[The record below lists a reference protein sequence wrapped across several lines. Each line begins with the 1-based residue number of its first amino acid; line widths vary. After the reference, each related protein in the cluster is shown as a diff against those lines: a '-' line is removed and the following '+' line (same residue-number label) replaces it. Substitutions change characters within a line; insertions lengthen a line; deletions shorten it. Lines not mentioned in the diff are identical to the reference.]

1 MNNQTILGDC
11 FEFLSTIPDNSIDA
25 VITDPPYGIG
35 IAKWDTVIDIPKFT
49 SEVKRVL
56 KKDGF
61 YAFFGQMPT
70 VINWINAANEEK
82 MKYKEHIVWVK
93 RNVGLSAR
101 LMRCHESLFVYGNRP
116 DFYQTKGR
124 YEDVKFPGILFDVF
138 TVEGFQR
145 AYSDLMTSFKS
156 GKIRKGNENN
166 LRQNE
171 FGRYGVVINKER
183 CPDIVNFTNVWSFL
197 PATRQEGRSQKG
209 IYYHPCEKP
218 LELMKRL
225 VELVTP
231 ENALILDT
239 FAGSG
244 TTALACLETNRD
256 YILIE
261 KEPDYYEVIQKRINQ
276 WHNDRLN
283 ATGTYE
289 LPDGVERIRE
299 DKTGQLSLF

>member
-82 MKYKEHIVWVK
+82 MKYKEHIVWAK
-93 RNVGLSAR
+93 RATSAIGLNLHR
-101 LMRCHESLFVYGNRP
+101 THESLFIYCLSSKK
-116 DFYQTKGR
+116 FYKNKGCYQDIKIPLLFTHCLNWETIERAAAEVR
-124 YEDVKFPGILFDVF
+124 YYLKHGQKSRIKRSACNAINLKTNISETCFD
-138 TVEGFQR
+138 
-145 AYSDLMTSFKS
+145 A
-156 GKIRKGNENN
+156 KISET
-166 LRQNE
+166 
-171 FGRYGVVINKER
+171 
-183 CPDIVNFTNVWSFL
+183 NFTNLWSFL
-197 PATRQEGRSQKG
+197 PHNLASFNKG
-209 IYYHPCEKP
+209 GKEHPTQKP

-231 ENALILDT
+231 ENALILDP

-289 LPDGVERIRE
+289 LPNGVERIKE